1 MLSRSALVL
10 SVLRQNS
17 LSRALG
23 FFLSDKVVEISN
35 EIIGAALVGMTVAVV
50 AMQLPLVMMT
60 VMMKLVVIKIRT
72 RVMIIIC
79 MTIMT

>member
-1 MLSRSALVL
+1 
-10 SVLRQNS
+10 
-17 LSRALG
+17 
-23 FFLSDKVVEISN
+23 
-35 EIIGAALVGMTVAVV
+35 
-50 AMQLPLVMMT
+50 MQLPLVMMT